1 VLALHLNRSHFG
13 GAHASKN
20 RAPVAFPPVLDLA
33 PFTTSGELSTA
44 PRAPLSGGPAP
55 APFFMAPRARKAGAP
70 DVLYSLASVVC
81 HYGDHAFGHYVAYR
95 RAPRAPPDPA
105 APTPSAHAL
114 NEEEW
119 LRASDHDV
127 RRVGLSAVLA
137 EQSAAFM
144 LFYERVPPPPGA
156 PREASVVSGVEA
168 WPARTDG
175 GSSVLS
181 REYGSELG
189 RGSAETV
196 RMPSDLS
203 SAPFR
208 RGDPTASVVDTAAAT
223 GARTSA
229 RPTTAGFSESDFADG
244 DSMFGTGVAT
254 GAHTSVLYSDAGEIP
269 PGAIPSRAT
278 AGSGLSSRASTPP
291 LPVPPPRSSHVP
303 TSPGARH
310 GSLMPDSRHSSPSPT
325 PAARLVR
332 SVTARR
338 IGLSNAAINAGAF
351 FPPAPLAPIKGPAPP
366 LVMAPT
372 LQRDR
377 SPVPSAYMRRRPAPE

>member
-1 VLALHLNRSHFG
+1 
-13 GAHASKN
+13 
-20 RAPVAFPPVLDLA
+20 
-33 PFTTSGELSTA
+33 
-44 PRAPLSGGPAP
+44 
-55 APFFMAPRARKAGAP
+55 
-70 DVLYSLASVVC
+70 
-81 HYGDHAFGHYVAYR
+81 
-95 RAPRAPPDPA
+95 
-105 APTPSAHAL
+105 
-114 NEEEW
+114 
-119 LRASDHDV
+119 V

-156 PREASVVSGVEA
+156 HREASVVSGAEA

-175 GSSVLS
+175 GSSVHSREYGGDLT

-208 RGDPTASVVDTAAAT
+208 RGDPTASVVDTAATT
-223 GARTSA
+223 GMRTSA
-229 RPTTAGFSESDFADG
+229 RPTTAGFSDFSADGDG

-291 LPVPPPRSSHVP
+291 LPVPPPRSSQVP
-303 TSPGARH
+303 SSPGARH
-310 GSLMPDSRHSSPSPT
+310 GSLMPDARHSSPT

-338 IGLSNAAINAGAF
+338 VGLSNAAINAGAF